1 MLSISYLKKISQHS
15 FYVIIPFH
23 VLALVGVYWL
33 SSHWHWFLL
42 FWLLFGIIGNGVAGH
57 RYFAH
62 KSFRT
67 NYLTHYFLSY
77 CTVMAAFAPPSYWVM
92 QHSHHHRN
100 SDNDDDI
107 HTPKKGMLQS
117 WYGWL
122 LDRNYVEFILQNKR
136 AVVSAIVKNRLRF
149 FESHYYKIIYLSLIL
164 LFTIDYQIA
173 MMYFVAYAWEV
184 FRLGAVNSICHK
196 WGYRNHET
204 SDNSRNNIIVGI
216 LGMGFG
222 WHNNH
227 HADPRKLILTER
239 WWELDIE
246 GIIGYILSKK

>member
-1 MLSISYLKKISQHS
+1 M
-15 FYVIIPFH
+15 
-23 VLALVGVYWL
+23 
-33 SSHWHWFLL
+33 
-42 FWLLFGIIGNGVAGH
+42 FGIIGNGVAGH

-62 KSFRT
+62 RSFQT
-67 NYLTHYFLSY
+67 NRVVHYFLSY
-77 CTVMAAFAPPSYWVM
+77 ATVMAAFAPPSYWVM

-100 SDNDDDI
+100 SDNDEDI
-107 HTPKKGMLQS
+107 HTPAKGLWKS

-122 LDRNYVEFILQNKR
+122 FDKNYVEFILQNKK
-136 AVVSAIVKNRLRF
+136 AVVSAIIKNRLKF
-149 FESHYYKIIYLSLIL
+149 FELNYYKIIYISLIII
-164 LFTIDYQIA
+164 FIIDYRMA
-173 MMYFVAYAWEV
+173 FMYFVAYAWEV
-184 FRLGAVNSICHK
+184 FRLGAVNSMCHK

-204 SDNSRNNIIVGI
+204 ADKSRNNIIVGL

-227 HADPRKLILTER
+227 HADPRKLILTEK